1 MNENIKN
8 YLSTYME
15 NPDPRYA
22 VLLKGK
28 WGSGKSYFIKNWIN
42 DYKEKEKDNLV
53 VLEPIYV
60 SLYGLKEIEQIKLAI
75 DRVLHPILYS
85 KGADYVKKFLK
96 LAGKVVLKANLDF
109 NDDNNEDLT
118 FETTLDSFSLLSTKK
133 SEGISSKLIVF
144 DDFERC
150 LIDTKD
156 LLGCINNFVEHGA
169 CHVIIIGDETHIS
182 KLNKKDFIQFKEK
195 TIGREFEVLPDI
207 EGAINSFIDNDL
219 GKNEWLIKHKT
230 FISDCFKQTKY
241 NNLRILR
248 QCLYDFNILHR
259 SIDSK
264 LLEKGDLF
272 MMNLL
277 GSYIVTYCE
286 FKGESHELIKE
297 WESNCMKTI
306 FASDDEKKEV
316 IQIKGKYKFIDNK
329 YYVDVLNTNYITLIV
344 SEITTGK
351 SIKRD
356 IEIILRDI
364 RGERTLQDK
373 LLHFRDLSN
382 TDFNNLY
389 KELEN
394 EILYNKSLDFY
405 MRCLLLNHLLSFDY
419 NGLKQVSKKVLT
431 KAKKHIINY
440 LAQIKDREDLYRDK
454 MVFINS
460 IVNSNINL
468 YETGKGLSVKKTI
481 LETFKLNEGKLQ
493 DKMSSTLLSL
503 SDENVDSLIKLS
515 NSSTPDHHCTYNMTS
530 IFINIDSK
538 KFINN
543 VLKLSNKSK
552 NIFCLFLYAHYEFNF
567 RLGDNCYFY
576 KDDLL
581 LLQELY
587 RKIETILPKKK
598 QVDKLV
604 LNKLLRYLEG
614 AIKRAEGFTEVINIE

>member
-8 YLSTYME
+8 YLHTYMD

-60 SLYGLKEIEQIKLAI
+60 SLYGLKEIEQIQLAI

-85 KGADYVKKFLK
+85 KGAEYIKKFLK
-96 LAGKVVLKANLDF
+96 LAGKVVLKTNLDF
-109 NDDNNEDLT
+109 NDDNNEDLA
-118 FETTLDSFSLLSTKK
+118 FDTTLDSFSLLSTKK
-133 SEGISSKLIVF
+133 SEDISSKLIVF

-169 CHVIIIGDETHIS
+169 CHVIIIGDETNIAEE
-182 KLNKKDFIQFKEK
+182 NKDDFIKFKEK

-219 GKNEWLIKHKT
+219 AKNEWLIKHKT

-248 QCLYDFNILHR
+248 QCLYDFNILYR

-264 LLEKGDLF
+264 LLEKGELF

-306 FASDDEKKEV
+306 YASDDEKKEV
-316 IQIKGKYKFIDNK
+316 IQIQDKYKYIDNR
-329 YYVDVLNTNYITLIV
+329 YDIDVLNTNYITLIV
-344 SEITTGK
+344 NEITTGK
-351 SIKRD
+351 SIKGD
-356 IEIILRDI
+356 IEIRLREI
-364 RGERTLQDK
+364 RGERTLQNK
-373 LLHFRDLSN
+373 LQHFRDLSN
-382 TDFNNLY
+382 TEFNTLY

-394 EILYNKSLDFY
+394 EILYNKFLDFY
-405 MRCLLLNHLLSFDY
+405 MRCYLLDYLLCFDY
-419 NGLKQVSKKVLT
+419 NGLKQVSKKVLK
-431 KAKKHIINY
+431 KAKNNIINY
-440 LAQIKDREDLYRDK
+440 LEHLKDIEELYRNKSIFVNIIVKTNRKVYEKDK
-454 MVFINS
+454 GEIIKN
-460 IVNSNINL
+460 
-468 YETGKGLSVKKTI
+468 TI
-481 LETFKLNEGKLQ
+481 LDTFKLKEGKLQ

-530 IFINIDSK
+530 IFSNIDSK

-543 VLKLSNKSK
+543 VLKLNNKSK
-552 NIFCLFLYAHYEFNF
+552 NTFCLFLYAHYEFNF

-581 LLQELY
+581 LLQELF

-614 AIKRAEGFTEVINIE
+614 AIKRAEGFKDAINIE

>member
-1 MNENIKN
+1 MNENIEN
-8 YLSTYME
+8 YLYTYMD

-96 LAGKVVLKANLDF
+96 LAGKVVLKTNLDF
-109 NDDNNEDLT
+109 NDDNNEDLA
-118 FETTLDSFSLLSTKK
+118 FDTTLDSFSLLSTKK
-133 SEGISSKLIVF
+133 SEDISSKLIVF

-169 CHVIIIGDETHIS
+169 CHVIIIGDETNIAEE
-182 KLNKKDFIQFKEK
+182 NKDDFIKFKEK
-195 TIGREFEVLPDI
+195 TIGREFEISPDI

-248 QCLYDFNILHR
+248 QCLYDFNILYR

-264 LLEKGDLF
+264 LLEKDELF

-419 NGLKQVSKKVLT
+419 NGLKQVSKKVLAN
-431 KAKKHIINY
+431 AKKHIINY
-440 LAQIKDREDLYRDK
+440 LAKIKNKEELYRDK

-468 YETGKGLSVKKTI
+468 YETGKGLNIKKTI
-481 LETFKLNEGKLQ
+481 LETFKLKEGKLQ

-530 IFINIDSK
+530 IFNNIDSK
-538 KFINN
+538 KFINK

-552 NIFCLFLYAHYEFNF
+552 NTFCLFLYAHYGFNF
-567 RLGDNCYFY
+567 RPGDNCYFY

-614 AIKRAEGFTEVINIE
+614 AIKRAEGFKDAINIE

>member
-1 MNENIKN
+1 MNENIEN
-8 YLSTYME
+8 YLYTYMD

-42 DYKEKEKDNLV
+42 DYKDKEKDNLV

-96 LAGKVVLKANLDF
+96 LAGKVVLKTNLDF
-109 NDDNNEDLT
+109 NNDNKEDLT
-118 FETTLDSFSLLSTKK
+118 FDTTLDSFSLLSTKK
-133 SEGISSKLIVF
+133 NEDISSKLIVF

-182 KLNKKDFIQFKEK
+182 KENKKDFIQFKEK

-264 LLEKGDLF
+264 LLEKGELF

-286 FKGESHELIKE
+286 FKGEAHETFKNWGNIDLKGKCGHEKDKEIINSFQNKYQLIK
-297 WESNCMKTI
+297 NI
-306 FASDDEKKEV
+306 YHV
-316 IQIKGKYKFIDNK
+316 N
-329 YYVDVLNTNYITLIV
+329 VLNTDYINKIIFD
-344 SEITTGK
+344 ITTGN
-351 SIKRD
+351 SIKEY
-356 IEIILRDI
+356 IENILKEMQGDVS
-364 RGERTLQDK
+364 LQKK
-373 LLHFRDLSN
+373 LINFENLSN
-382 TDFNNLY
+382 KEFIQLY
-389 KELEN
+389 KQLELSIVNN
-394 EILYNKSLDFY
+394 EFEDFY
-405 MRCLLLNHLLSFDY
+405 SMCYSMALVISF
-419 NGLKQVSKKVLT
+419 NALEIKSVSKKILM
-431 KAKKHIINY
+431 KAKNNIINY
-440 LAQIKDREDLYRDK
+440 IKEVNSLDNIYQIKAVFNMFVQTDNKSFSTELGVKIKKEIYDVFSTKEGSLNDK
-454 MVFINS
+454 M
-460 IVNSNINL
+460 
-468 YETGKGLSVKKTI
+468 YETL
-481 LETFKLNEGKLQ
+481 
-493 DKMSSTLLSL
+493 MSI
-503 SDENVDSLIKLS
+503 SDDNVDSLIKLS
-515 NSSTPDHHCTYNMTS
+515 EQLIPSRNCTYKMTS
-530 IFINIDSK
+530 IFKNVNHN
-538 KFINN
+538 KFVNR
-543 VLKLSNKSK
+543 LFKLSNKSL
-552 NIFCLFLYAHYEFNF
+552 NSFCLFLYHHYDFYYN
-567 RLGDNCYFY
+567 LGDNCSNYAN
-576 KDDLL
+576 DLIFL
-581 LLQELY
+581 EELGESIQNVLQ
-587 RKIETILPKKK
+587 TKKF
-598 QVDKLV
+598 VDKHMYT
-604 LNKLLRYLEG
+604 KLLRYIEC
-614 AIKRAEGFTEVINIE
+614 AIKRANGYKEYIRID

>member
-1 MNENIKN
+1 MD
-8 YLSTYME
+8 

-96 LAGKVVLKANLDF
+96 LAGKVVLKTNLDF

-118 FETTLDSFSLLSTKK
+118 FDTTLDSFSLLSTKK
-133 SEGISSKLIVF
+133 SEDISSKLIVF

-156 LLGCINNFVEHGA
+156 LLGCINNFVEHGV

-182 KLNKKDFIQFKEK
+182 KENKKDFIQFKEK

-264 LLEKGDLF
+264 LLEKGELF

-286 FKGESHELIKE
+286 FKGESHETFKNWGNIDLKSKFGNEKEKEIINTFQNKYQLIK
-297 WESNCMKTI
+297 NI
-306 FASDDEKKEV
+306 YHV
-316 IQIKGKYKFIDNK
+316 N
-329 YYVDVLNTNYITLIV
+329 VLNTDHINKIIFD
-344 SEITTGK
+344 ITTGN
-351 SIKRD
+351 SIKEY
-356 IEIILRDI
+356 IENILREMQGDVS
-364 RGERTLQDK
+364 LQKK
-373 LLHFRDLSN
+373 LINFENLSN
-382 TDFNNLY
+382 KEFIQLY
-389 KELEN
+389 KQLELSIVNN
-394 EILYNKSLDFY
+394 EFEDFY
-405 MRCLLLNHLLSFDY
+405 SMCYSMALVISF
-419 NGLKQVSKKVLT
+419 NALEIKSVSKKILV
-431 KAKKHIINY
+431 KAKNNIINY
-440 LAQIKDREDLYRDK
+440 IKEVNSLDNIYQIKAVFNMFVQTDNKSFSTELGVKIKKEIYDVFTTKEGSLNNK
-454 MVFINS
+454 M
-460 IVNSNINL
+460 
-468 YETGKGLSVKKTI
+468 YETL
-481 LETFKLNEGKLQ
+481 
-493 DKMSSTLLSL
+493 MSI
-503 SDENVDSLIKLS
+503 SDDNVDSLIKLS
-515 NSSTPDHHCTYNMTS
+515 EQLIPSHNCTYKMTS
-530 IFINIDSK
+530 IFKNINHN
-538 KFINN
+538 KFVNR
-543 VLKLSNKSK
+543 LFKLSNKSL
-552 NIFCLFLYAHYEFNF
+552 NSFCLFLYHHYDFYYN
-567 RLGDNCYFY
+567 LGDNRSNYAN
-576 KDDLL
+576 DLIFL
-581 LLQELY
+581 EKLGESIQNVLQ
-587 RKIETILPKKK
+587 TKKF
-598 QVDKLV
+598 VDKHMYT
-604 LNKLLRYLEG
+604 KLLRYIEC
-614 AIKRAEGFTEVINIE
+614 AIKRANGYKESIRID

>member
-1 MNENIKN
+1 MD
-8 YLSTYME
+8 

-96 LAGKVVLKANLDF
+96 LAGKVVLKTNLDF
-109 NDDNNEDLT
+109 NDDNNEDLA
-118 FETTLDSFSLLSTKK
+118 FDTTLDSFSLLSTKK
-133 SEGISSKLIVF
+133 SEDISSKLIVF

-182 KLNKKDFIQFKEK
+182 KENKKDFIQFKEK

-219 GKNEWLIKHKT
+219 GRNEWLIKHKT

-264 LLEKGDLF
+264 LLEKGELF

-316 IQIKGKYKFIDNK
+316 IQIKGKYKLIDNK

-440 LAQIKDREDLYRDK
+440 LAQIKDREELYRDK